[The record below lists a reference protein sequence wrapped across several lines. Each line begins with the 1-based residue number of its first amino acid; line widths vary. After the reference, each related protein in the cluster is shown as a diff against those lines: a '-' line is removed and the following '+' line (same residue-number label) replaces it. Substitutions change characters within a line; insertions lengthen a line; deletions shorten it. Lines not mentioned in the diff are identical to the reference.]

1 MRMTELT
8 MCLFYNFSHMQQKHA
23 AERIVAIFEL
33 LALTDFD
40 QLISN

>member
-1 MRMTELT
+1 MMSL
-8 MCLFYNFSHMQQKHA
+8 LYNFSHMQQKHA
-23 AERIVAIFEL
+23 TERTVAILEL